1 MGADVT
7 WAWAFFVKNGRRLD
21 NPTGAQFETWVVQ
34 RNSGDRFE
42 MIVDRNAVLSW
53 NGEDFT
59 WFSSGNPRSLHSVH
73 VQKPNFGFFAPGFA
87 STTLKIRGSESDLH
101 GFTPPAMGKH
111 GNFQKDWGG
120 EVDQSWPVHLQNLGM
135 TKWCCKM
142 KAISRQFIATELPGF
157 PGNSP
162 KR

>member
-59 WFSSGNPRSLHSVH
+59 WFSSGNPRSLRSVH

-101 GFTPPAMGKH
+101 GFTPPPQWANMGTSRRI
-111 GNFQKDWGG
+111 GG
-120 EVDQSWPVHLQNLGM
+120 GKLTKVDQFTSKIWEWLSDVARWRQYLGNL
-135 TKWCCKM
+135 
-142 KAISRQFIATELPGF
+142 
-157 PGNSP
+157 
-162 KR
+162 